1 MPHEHKS
8 RREVLAAIEAAPSIR
23 DLLATHEGHFD
34 YELDLEVV
42 VYGRNY
48 NGKKVGPYLR
58 LLTYEAGE
66 PIVNEGDWGGN
77 TFYIVVGGVADVFI
91 TPPGGQSEL
100 KVGELQAGTQFGE
113 MSVLGGVPRS
123 IWESHFPLIAIS

>member
-8 RREVLAAIEAAPSIR
+8 RREVLSAIEAAPSIR
-23 DLLATHEGHFD
+23 DLLSTREGHFD

-58 LLTYEAGE
+58 LLTYDAGE

-77 TFYIVVGGVADVFI
+77 TFYIVVNGSAPRFVAPPSRQGG
-91 TPPGGQSEL
+91 PKGG
-100 KVGELQAGTQFGE
+100 A
-113 MSVLGGVPRS
+113 
-123 IWESHFPLIAIS
+123 